1 MALSWRGMED
11 LVIFDEAILVWFTL
25 PLPGYSLNVVW
36 GGAARK
42 SSLTTFCGCD
52 KDFGLFQGLR
62 LGSWIER
69 EHIDRDHIKFD
80 KQKKKKT
87 KRNKNKNKRKRKRK
101 RKRNKRLPEVQRPFG
116 EKLITLLS
124 VGRLLLGRVEVLRYC
139 GNLGNFKS
147 SRMPQATRKRK
158 FSDAGEGADKGGSQ
172 KYYAVRKGHKTGV
185 FTSWKDCEEQITGFA
200 GSMHKS
206 FSTKADAEAFVA
218 GKNPAKPSKGDKFY
232 GVAVGHHPGVY
243 EEWADAKEQI
253 EGIKGP
259 KYKKFTTRAEAEEFV
274 ENGGKASKKAKTETE
289 TGTKEEGGKKVVK
302 GKGKVTVEENAQGS
316 VKKDTIRVWTDGS
329 SRGNGKA
336 GAVAGYGVFFGDGD
350 ERNISARLE
359 GKPQTNQRAELTAAL
374 RALEI
379 VPLDKHIEIITD
391 SNYTINC
398 ATLWYKSWEKN
409 GWKTSTGKDVMNE
422 DLVKSI
428 RERIESRKANG
439 VQTNMTWVKGHDQN
453 PGNVAADMLAVK
465 GAMQSR

>member
-1 MALSWRGMED
+1 MFVWLCWGSDSLLCRG
-11 LVIFDEAILVWFTL
+11 LGLPLL
-25 PLPGYSLNVVW
+25 PLPGHSLNVVW
-36 GGAARK
+36 GHAARK

-52 KDFGLFQGLR
+52 KDLGLFQ
-62 LGSWIER
+62 
-69 EHIDRDHIKFD
+69 FD
-80 KQKKKKT
+80 KKKKRRRRKT
-87 KRNKNKNKRKRKRK
+87 TKNKNKRE
-101 RKRNKRLPEVQRPFG
+101 RKRNQRLPEVQRPFG
-116 EKLITLLS
+116 GKLITLLN
-124 VGRLLLGRVEVLRYC
+124 VGRLLLGRVEALRYC

-147 SRMPQATRKRK
+147 SRMPPATRKRN
-158 FSDAGEGADKGGSQ
+158 FSDEGEGRIRE
-172 KYYAVRKGHKTGV
+172 VRKNIMRLGKDIKRACLPVG
-185 FTSWKDCEEQITGFA
+185 KDCEEQITGFA

-206 FSTKADAEAFVA
+206 FSTKSDAEAFVA
-218 GKNPAKPSKGDKFY
+218 GKNPAKPSKGDRFY

-253 EGIKGP
+253 EGSKDRNIK
-259 KYKKFTTRAEAEEFV
+259 REWE
-274 ENGGKASKKAKTETE
+274 
-289 TGTKEEGGKKVVK
+289 
-302 GKGKVTVEENAQGS
+302 
-316 VKKDTIRVWTDGS
+316 
-329 SRGNGKA
+329 A
-336 GAVAGYGVFFGDGD
+336 GAVAGYGVFFGMGD

-359 GKPQTNQRAELTAAL
+359 GNPQTNQRAELTAAL

-428 RERIESRKANG
+428 RERIEERKANG

-453 PGNVAADMLAVK
+453 PGNVAADNV
-465 GAMQSR
+465 GR